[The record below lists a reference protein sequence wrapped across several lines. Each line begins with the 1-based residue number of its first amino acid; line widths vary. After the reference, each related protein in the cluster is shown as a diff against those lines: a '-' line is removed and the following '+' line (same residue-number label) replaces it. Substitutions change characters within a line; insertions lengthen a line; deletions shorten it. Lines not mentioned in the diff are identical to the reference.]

1 MQSPLTSPGRNTAQK
16 RNGYSCPSF
25 VMVYI
30 SPVTKQDIV
39 SSASIP
45 RCIPDHI
52 DGEIHKP
59 LHADIDAP
67 NSPPPETFKDIA
79 EAVNQ
84 EAHLPGLSTHKA
96 PDRPLSESS
105 SSDALSAY
113 DSNNHSKGTPPH
125 SPTPLQPC
133 VITTSQFSPL
143 KRKRGVGTFSST
155 ITHTNFSVFI
165 SDQDTLA
172 LEANEAEQPKTKKA
186 KLHHKK
192 QIVTGSGDIEY
203 FTAICHVHASE
214 DISIPV
220 AHCKRCRRTNSIIR
234 DELDVYEAWLP
245 FKHQNNKANIEWRN
259 AMHRWLK
266 TRRALA
272 NCKMKLEKAQS
283 STPVPDSPLAPSRSS
298 PAAVPTRKSVRFDP
312 ACLTDEDGYRKQ
324 SRFRRE
330 SRHYKPGKYTAPEG
344 ESWENINEPVE
355 KAQPYI

>member
-1 MQSPLTSPGRNTAQK
+1 
-16 RNGYSCPSF
+16 
-25 VMVYI
+25 MVYI

-45 RCIPDHI
+45 RCVPDHV

-84 EAHLPGLSTHKA
+84 EAHLPGLPTHKA

-133 VITTSQFSPL
+133 VITTSKFSPL

-155 ITHTNFSVFI
+155 ITHTTFSVFI

-192 QIVTGSGDIEY
+192 QNVTGSGDIESP
-203 FTAICHVHASE
+203 FAMSTLVR
-214 DISIPV
+214 IS
-220 AHCKRCRRTNSIIR
+220 AFRIIR

-272 NCKMKLEKAQS
+272 NYKIKLEKAQS

-344 ESWENINEPVE
+344 ESWENTNEPVE